1 VGADLAA
8 PPRPAASAAAGIDAL
23 AAEGLAAEG
32 LAAEAL
38 FAEARRRRRR
48 RRLLSAVA
56 VAGLAA
62 SILAAAAWFG
72 WWPAPGPGASG
83 RSPRASTAGRSGM
96 SPSVAWVDYDGRLHV
111 ANLATARQRVAA
123 RTTAYPVTPL
133 VQAGGNLYWVDWG
146 SGFPVVRELDLAT
159 GTTRDLGY
167 GMSVFASSDGRHLFI
182 ARTGTSVTELPA
194 SGSGP
199 DLELTAPRG
208 WYVSAKPAA
217 VAGGIVVQSA
227 DEQANPRLATIA
239 VWNLRTGA
247 VTVVGQTVASAY
259 FGPLG
264 VVTPPGAGHSL
275 IAWMPSSCKL
285 LINCPIQVTNTATGS
300 SVTLRSPMPRGF
312 ALGGAFSPD
321 GRELAVIVN
330 TSRGPCCAAAE
341 LAIASSQTGSL
352 RLVPQARFTIGQDV
366 AWVQWLPGGRQ
377 LIAGAGNGSYLVNT
391 ATLSARPLFFL
402 RSHDHNIQ
410 DSQDMNY
417 STVVIMSGSLMP

>member
-1 VGADLAA
+1 VPADLAV
-8 PPRPAASAAAGIDAL
+8 PPRSAGCAAAGI
-23 AAEGLAAEG
+23 
-32 LAAEAL
+32 EAL

-48 RRLLSAVA
+48 QRLVSAVA

-72 WWPAPGPGASG
+72 WWPAHGPGASG
-83 RSPRASTAGRSGM
+83 RSPAVSPAGRSGM
-96 SPSVAWVDYDGRLHV
+96 SPSVAWVDYEGRLHI

-167 GMSVFASSDGRHLFI
+167 GMSVFASSDGRHVFI
-182 ARTGTSVTELPA
+182 ARTGTSVTEIPA
-194 SGSGP
+194 SGRGP

-208 WYVSAKPAA
+208 WYVSAKPTA

-227 DEQANPRLATIA
+227 DEEANPRPATIA
-239 VWNLRTGA
+239 VWNLLTGA
-247 VTVVGQTVASAY
+247 VTVIGQTVASAY
-259 FGPLG
+259 FGPIG
-264 VVTPPGAGHSL
+264 AVTPPGADYSL
-275 IAWMPSSCKL
+275 IAWMPSRCKL
-285 LINCPIQVTNTATGS
+285 LINCPVQVTNTATGS
-300 SVTLRSPMPRGF
+300 GIALHSPTPHGF

-321 GRELAVIVN
+321 GRQLALIVN
-330 TSRGPCCAAAE
+330 TSRRPCCAAAE
-341 LAIASSQTGSL
+341 LAIASSQTGSM
-352 RLVPQARFTIGQDV
+352 RLVPQARLTIGQDV
-366 AWVQWLPGGRQ
+366 AWVQWLPDGRQ
-377 LIAGAGNGSYLVNT
+377 LIVGAGNGSYIVDT

-410 DSQDMNY
+410 DSQDLNY
-417 STVVIMSGSLMP
+417 STVVITQPG

>member
-1 VGADLAA
+1 VRADLAV
-8 PPRPAASAAAGIDAL
+8 PPGYGAGAAAGI
-23 AAEGLAAEG
+23 
-32 LAAEAL
+32 EAL

-48 RRLLSAVA
+48 RRLVSAVA

-62 SILAAAAWFG
+62 SILAAAAWLG
-72 WWPAPGPGASG
+72 GWPASGPGASG
-83 RSPRASTAGRSGM
+83 GSPPVGTAGRSVM

-133 VQAGGNLYWVDWG
+133 AQAGGNIYWVDWG

-167 GMSVFASSDGRHLFI
+167 GMSVFASSDGGHIFI
-182 ARTGTSVTELPA
+182 ARTGTSVTEIPA
-194 SGSGP
+194 SGGGP
-199 DLELTAPRG
+199 ELELTAPRG
-208 WYVSAKPAA
+208 WYVAAKPAA

-227 DEQANPRLATIA
+227 DEQASPRPARIG

-247 VTVVGQTVASAY
+247 VTVLGQTVASAY
-259 FGPLG
+259 FGPIG
-264 VVTPPGAGHSL
+264 AVTPPGAGYSL
-275 IAWMPSSCKL
+275 IAWMPSRCKL
-285 LINCPIQVTNTATGS
+285 LISCPIQVTNTATGS
-300 SVTLRSPMPRGF
+300 SITLHSPMPNGF

-330 TSRGPCCAAAE
+330 TSRGPCCATAE

-352 RLVPQARFTIGQDV
+352 RLVPRARFTVGQDV

-377 LIAGAGNGSYLVNT
+377 LLAGAGNGSYIVHA

-402 RSHDHNIQ
+402 HSRDHNIQ
-410 DSQDMNY
+410 DSQDVNY
-417 STVVIMSGSLMP
+417 SAVVITQPG